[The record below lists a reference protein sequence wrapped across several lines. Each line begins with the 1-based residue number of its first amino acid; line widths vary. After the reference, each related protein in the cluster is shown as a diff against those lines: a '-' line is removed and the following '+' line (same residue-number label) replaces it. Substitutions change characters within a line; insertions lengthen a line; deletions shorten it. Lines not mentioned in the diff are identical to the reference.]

1 MTLEQVAKRARVS
14 TATVSRV
21 LNDVGVV
28 KETTKKRVLQAL
40 TDLNYYPNLHARTLA
55 GGNSRTVGMIVSNVS
70 NPFFMDVFRALDS
83 AARESGYDV
92 LVEHT
97 DYSADQLMAG
107 VESLLSNRVSGLA
120 IVVSEM
126 APAVLAKVQASKL
139 PVVFYDVGVPGANIT
154 NIRVRY
160 ELGMCRVVQYLHS
173 LGHRRMAFVGHHD
186 SLSPLQVRKAAFVE
200 TVSQYGA
207 EVDYTVA
214 VSVDNPAGGANAAR
228 ELLTSPFKPTA
239 IVCVNDYMAIGV
251 LREVRRQGLSVP
263 GDICVTGF
271 DNIELSEFTYPAL
284 TTVNIPRAK
293 IGKLAFEAIMSARQE
308 PQAAR
313 EILLDPELVVRD
325 STGPARER

>member
-28 KETTKKRVLQAL
+28 KETTRKRVLQAL
-40 TDLNYYPNLHARTLA
+40 TDLNYHPNLHARTLA

-70 NPFFMDVFRALDS
+70 NPFFMDVFRALDG

-97 DYSADQLMAG
+97 DYDASQLKAG

-126 APAVLAKVQASKL
+126 APAVLAKVHASKL
-139 PVVFYDVGVPGANIT
+139 PVVFYDVGEPGDSIT

-160 ELGMCRVVQYLHS
+160 ELGMRRVVQYLYS
-173 LGHRRMAFVGHHD
+173 LGHRRMAFVGHHE
-186 SLSPLQVRKAAFVE
+186 SLSPLQVRRTAFVE
-200 TVSQYGA
+200 TVSQYGG

-214 VSVDNPAGGANAAR
+214 VDVDNPAGGANAAR
-228 ELLTSPFKPTA
+228 ELLTSPFEPTA

-271 DNIELSEFTYPAL
+271 DNIELSEFTHPAL
-284 TTVNIPRAK
+284 TTVNIPRAQ
-293 IGKLAFEAIMSARQE
+293 IGRLAFDAIMSARQAN
-308 PQAAR
+308 QAPR

-325 STGPARER
+325 STGPARRR